1 MDRRLWMLVMAFFL
15 YGAGVGIVD
24 PASRVGSMG
33 MAPEPG
39 QAEKAAP
46 PKPVVVP
53 EGNGVPVITDG
64 NFGPGEWDDAL
75 RIPLSEAVELN
86 LKQYRGVAFIGVR
99 GLNRAMIGASEL
111 SISVPGGPIHLL
123 HVSAQLGEVV
133 LPPSGDA
140 PPFRFGFTP
149 DWYANEQRRD
159 MRESERLEKEGKNPM
174 EVLAATS
181 YPSDGI
187 EFAIRLSKFPGPRW
201 LLRLGASFL
210 AGGKPGW
217 LVYPAAAAERSTEG
231 WLEIRFK

>member
-1 MDRRLWMLVMAFFL
+1 
-15 YGAGVGIVD
+15 
-24 PASRVGSMG
+24 
-33 MAPEPG
+33 
-39 QAEKAAP
+39 
-46 PKPVVVP
+46 VP
-53 EGNGVPVITDG
+53 EGNGVPIITDG
-64 NFGPGEWDDAL
+64 IFSPGEWDDAL

-159 MRESERLEKEGKNPM
+159 MPESERLEKEGKNPM
-174 EVLAATS
+174 EILATTS
-181 YPSDGI
+181 VPSDGI
-187 EFAIRLSKFPGPRW
+187 EFAVRLSKFPGPRW
-201 LLRLGASFL
+201 LIRLGISFL

-217 LVYPAAAAERSTEG
+217 LVYPAAAAERATEG
-231 WLEIRFK
+231 WLEVRFK

>member
-1 MDRRLWMLVMAFFL
+1 M
-15 YGAGVGIVD
+15 VD
-24 PASRVGSMG
+24 PSSRVGSMG
-33 MAPEPG
+33 MASEPG
-39 QAEKAAP
+39 QVEKAALP
-46 PKPVVVP
+46 NPVAVP

-64 NFGPGEWDDAL
+64 IFSPGEWDDAL
-75 RIPLSEAVELN
+75 RIPLSEAVELD

-99 GLNRAMIGASEL
+99 GLYRAMIGASEL

-133 LPPSGDA
+133 LPPSGDV

-201 LLRLGASFL
+201 LMRLGASVL

-217 LVYPAAAAERSTEG
+217 LVHPAGTSERTTEG
-231 WLEIRFK
+231 WQVLRLD

>member
-1 MDRRLWMLVMAFFL
+1 MDRRLWMLAMAFFL
-15 YGAGVGIVD
+15 I
-24 PASRVGSMG
+24 SLIGSMG
-33 MAPEPG
+33 NAREPG
-39 QAEKAAP
+39 QAEKAAQP
-46 PKPVVVP
+46 NPVVVP

-64 NFGPGEWDDAL
+64 IFSPGEWDDAL
-75 RIPLSEAVELN
+75 RIPLSESVELN

-111 SISVPGGPIHLL
+111 SISVPGGPIHVL

-133 LPPSGDA
+133 LPPSGDV

-174 EVLAATS
+174 EILAAAS
-181 YPSDGI
+181 FPSDGI
-187 EFAIRLSKFPGPRW
+187 EFAIRLSKFPGKRW
-201 LLRLGASFL
+201 FIRLGASFL

-217 LVYPAAAAERSTEG
+217 LVYPAAAAERAAEG
-231 WLEIRFK
+231 WLELRFK